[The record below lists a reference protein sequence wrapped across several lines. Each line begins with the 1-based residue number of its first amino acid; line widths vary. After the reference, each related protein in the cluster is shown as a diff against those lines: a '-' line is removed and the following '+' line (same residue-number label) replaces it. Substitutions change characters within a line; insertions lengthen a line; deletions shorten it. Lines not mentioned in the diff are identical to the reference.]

1 MAESA
6 FSLSKD
12 RNRITSGIS
21 RQLLVGLSAAQG
33 IKNNFALLLG
43 LPSHP
48 SSEQTSILEKFQNL
62 LLVSGFVSC
71 RFILRTK
78 PGSVA

>member
-1 MAESA
+1 
-6 FSLSKD
+6 
-12 RNRITSGIS
+12 
-21 RQLLVGLSAAQG
+21 LSAAQG
-33 IKNNFALLLG
+33 IKNNLALLLG